1 MLFKSTLHDLQAV
14 CTNLRLPQFPAS
26 GRVRLCRHLLH
37 VVVGGRNSK
46 GSQRKQRQGGMVG
59 ETGAQPTLNR
69 CCKVLRCLPASLIVS
84 TSKSTCNRAATT
96 CAPMTTLHTYS
107 QHLQRDPETWFN
119 DTWFVAAHAAR
130 TVSTGMP
137 MRSMSLARVANPSFL
152 HECVTRE
159 DYMGRGCTSPAQ
171 QRCSATPV
179 HGHQSSLGEA
189 RGNGPP
195 LGATRRYACRRGL
208 RQRKGLPM
216 PSP

>member
-1 MLFKSTLHDLQAV
+1 MLFKGTLHDLQAV
-14 CTNLRLPQFPAS
+14 GTNLRLPQFPAS

-96 CAPMTTLHTYS
+96 TLHTYS
-107 QHLQRDPETWFN
+107 QHLQLDPETWFN

-152 HECVTRE
+152 HEYVTRRVVGSCE
-159 DYMGRGCTSPAQ
+159 KLVRNCRELTAVVGSCGRGLHGEGVHKPCA
-171 QRCSATPV
+171 AAV
-179 HGHQSSLGEA
+179 HGHTCTRSSVLLG
-189 RGNGPP
+189 
-195 LGATRRYACRRGL
+195 
-208 RQRKGLPM
+208 
-216 PSP
+216 